1 MYPCAKDISHRRRAE
16 PGHHAQA
23 VLSLNVVAA
32 CMLIEEAREEE
43 EDILWIYHAPPYGGA
58 RRSTSMRRSSKG
70 LISELVRGSPTPS
83 NVAGGS
89 Q

>member
-1 MYPCAKDISHRRRAE
+1 
-16 PGHHAQA
+16 
-23 VLSLNVVAA
+23 
-32 CMLIEEAREEE
+32 MLIEEAREEE